1 MKYALVS
8 LFDKTGIESLVGL
21 LSSQGYTIISTGGTF
36 KAINQILGGSSS
48 RLIQVSDLTKFPEI
62 LDGRVKTLNPII
74 FGGILAR
81 RDIKSHQS
89 ELQQHN
95 IPYIDV
101 VVCNLY
107 PFHEVDKDT
116 TMEEATEL
124 IDIGGVTL
132 IRAAAKNWNDVTVL
146 IDPAD
151 YQGLATNNTA
161 KDPAWRQYLAAKAF
175 NHTHNYDLMIS
186 QHLGFQA
193 PQLTQFTRT
202 YQPTISFKYGCNP
215 HQGNSGLAMIGPSKE
230 SPIKVLNGEPG
241 FINMLD
247 ALNSWQLVSEASQ
260 ILPNYVAVASFKHTS
275 PAGVAITN
283 SRVEGNN
290 GLDSNN
296 SSNMGMVTALTFE
309 AARNCDPMCSFGD
322 FIAISNE
329 VGVETAEMIKRE
341 VSDGIIAPSYTQAAL
356 EILAKKKGNRYLILQ
371 VDPKYSPKEDIE
383 VREMWGLALTQAPN
397 RAIVGLDV
405 FADKNIVTRIR
416 DIPDLARA
424 DMLLANVTL
433 KYAQSNNVVM
443 AKDGVVIGVAA
454 GQQSRVD
461 AVKLAGRKAT
471 TWWLRNH
478 PKAITLDSL
487 FKSSVKRQDRVNAV
501 IRYVEG
507 DFTPI
512 EHENWLGLF
521 EIQPTTLTQE
531 DKAKWMKELTG
542 VSMASDA
549 FFPFRDNID
558 HASKFG
564 VQYVIQPGG
573 SQADPQIIEACNQY
587 NMVMV
592 MSGIRQF
599 TH

>member
-1 MKYALVS
+1 MRYALVS

-62 LDGRVKTLNPII
+62 LDGRVKTLHPII

-151 YQGLATNNTA
+151 YQGLAES
-161 KDPAWRQYLAAKAF
+161 KSSDPAWRQYLAAKAF

-186 QHLGFQA
+186 QHLGSKA
-193 PQLTQFTRT
+193 PTLTHHLYRT
-202 YQPTISFKYGCNP
+202 YQPAFSFKYGCNP
-215 HQGNSGLAMIGPSKE
+215 HQGSSGLAIIGSKK

-260 ILPNYVAVASFKHTS
+260 ILPNHVAVASFKHTS
-275 PAGVAITN
+275 PAGVAIN
-283 SRVEGNN
+283 SSRVEGNN

-322 FIAISNE
+322 FIAISSE

-341 VSDGIIAPSYTQAAL
+341 VSDGIIAPSYTPAAL

-371 VDPKYSPKEDIE
+371 VDPTYSPKEDVEI
-383 VREMWGLALTQAPN
+383 REMWGLALVQAPN

-405 FADKNIVTRIR
+405 FADKNIVTNNRN
-416 DIPDLARA
+416 IPDLARA

-521 EIQPTTLTQE
+521 EIQPTPLTQE
-531 DKAKWMKELTG
+531 DKAKWIKELTG

-592 MSGIRQF
+592 MSSIRQF